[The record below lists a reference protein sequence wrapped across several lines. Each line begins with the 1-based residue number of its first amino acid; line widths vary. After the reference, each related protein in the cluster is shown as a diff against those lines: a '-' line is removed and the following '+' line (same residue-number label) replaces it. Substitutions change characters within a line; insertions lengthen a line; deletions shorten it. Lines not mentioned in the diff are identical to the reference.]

1 MRLVLLGLTLPFLAI
16 AGLAYFYLEDTTTKA
31 TVIAVSFLPLTIMY
45 IFRPQLEWWWYTR
58 NPQRV
63 AKPMRSV
70 LLKFFPYYK
79 NLSEDNK
86 IRFEQ
91 RMFMYMLSK
100 SYQKKIIET
109 IPEDL
114 KGLIA
119 ANAIML
125 TFGLKEYLSPKFENI
140 IFYPNKFPSF
150 AIKEFHACES
160 FEDGDFGGMIFAVD
174 HIIPSMR
181 SEGQYNIVLHELVN
195 VLWKG
200 EGWSEKDYLEIA
212 TPQNLQKLANIRG
225 FKLPQV
231 RALLG
236 KPSINFYAL
245 LVEHFFAEPQ
255 NFQALFP
262 NLYKNIANR
271 LNQNPLEKSNPVQV
285 NQPVMAK

>member
-1 MRLVLLGLTLPFLAI
+1 MRLVLLGLTLPFLII
-16 AGLAYFYLEDTTTKA
+16 AGLAYFYLEDSTTKA
-31 TVIAVSFLPLTIMY
+31 TVIGVCFLPLTIMY

-70 LLKFFPYYK
+70 FLKFFPYYK

-91 RMFMYMLSK
+91 RVFMYMLSK

-119 ANAIML
+119 ANAVML
-125 TFGLKEYLSPKFENI
+125 TFGLEEYLSPKFENI

-150 AIKEFHACES
+150 SIKEFHACES

-181 SEGQYNIVLHELVN
+181 SEGQYNIVLHELTN

-200 EGWSEKDYLEIA
+200 QGWSEKDYLDIA
-212 TPQNLQKLANIRG
+212 TSQNLQKLANIRG

-236 KPSINFYAL
+236 KPSINFYAVL
-245 LVEHFFAEPQ
+245 IEHFFAEPQ
-255 NFQALFP
+255 NFQAIFP

-271 LNQNPLEKSNPVQV
+271 LNQNPLEKSNPVGV
-285 NQPVMAK
+285 NQHIMAK